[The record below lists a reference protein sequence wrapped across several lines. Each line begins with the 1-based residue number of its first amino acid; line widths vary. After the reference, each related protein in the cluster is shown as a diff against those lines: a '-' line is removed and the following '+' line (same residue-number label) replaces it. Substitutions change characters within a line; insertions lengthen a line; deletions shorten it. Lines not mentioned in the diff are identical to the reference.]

1 MAGYFFVTGMTVIEF
16 PDGIQWNKRAKPTF
30 TGACAGLFPVM
41 IDNFPAPPDM
51 PIWSEHLS
59 PNECYLFMYGVPF
72 DFILGGGVRPLL
84 MANRLLHLPI
94 VSGTKR

>member
-51 PIWSEHLS
+51 PIWDKTRIKNLPWNRNLNRN
-59 PNECYLFMYGVPF
+59 PNWG
-72 DFILGGGVRPLL
+72 R
-84 MANRLLHLPI
+84 MASLR
-94 VSGTKR
+94 